1 WSGQASPFGFTS
13 GTEAARPWLPQ
24 PEWFAEY
31 ATDRALADT
40 RSFWHLYRDGLQ
52 LRAALDQLGD
62 GPLRWLDTQ
71 PGVLA
76 FVRGDALV
84 CAPNVAPAPVP
95 APVDRAPLRAS
106 GPCPPGVP
114 PGSTAAWWITGT
126 CAPAPAVLPSTC
138 TPAGHQ
144 R

>member
-1 WSGQASPFGFTS
+1 
-13 GTEAARPWLPQ
+13 
-24 PEWFAEY
+24 
-31 ATDRALADT
+31 LADT

-76 FVRGDALV
+76 FVRGDDLV
-84 CAPNVAPAPVP
+84 CAVNFGTAPVP
-95 APVDRAPLRAS
+95 APVDGVPLLAS
-106 GPCPPGVP
+106 GPCPPGVL

-126 CAPAPAVLPSTC
+126 RTPTPAVLPSPC
-138 TPAGHQ
+138 IPKGHQ